1 MSGQREDDALPD
13 DGLTDYWPSEDELNE
28 TVELDTT
35 MVDALLKFCEQD
47 LNAANQ
53 RRYKR
58 LLG

>member
-35 MVDALLKFCEQD
+35 MVDALLYTLRLKPLKYD
-47 LNAANQ
+47 S
-53 RRYKR
+53 RYR
-58 LLG
+58 AFR